1 MQCKINISNLIEDDE
16 IKYLRVYY
24 YIFPNK
30 IKISFYS
37 KTLFVDTCPGKI
49 TFRLNNIIIY
59 K

>member
-1 MQCKINISNLIEDDE
+1 MQCKINISNLIKDDE

-37 KTLFVDTCPGKI
+37 KNTICRYMPWQNYVPFEQY
-49 TFRLNNIIIY
+49 NNL
-59 K
+59 